1 MNSKILELAN
11 LDVDKELNNIK
22 EHDKAAKNIIKTY
35 CKENGNKLDYNMQL
49 ELIEKLV
56 DVNKRKVK
64 LVKLLK
70 ELKIGFSF
78 SHVRDDKGYKYIIIR
93 G

>member
-1 MNSKILELAN
+1 MNKKILDLGN
-11 LDVDKELNNIK
+11 LDVDKELKNIEK
-22 EHDKAAKNIIKTY
+22 DDKRAKNIIKIY
-35 CKENGNKLDYNMQL
+35 CEKNGNKLDYDMQL
-49 ELIEKLV
+49 ELIELLV

-78 SHVRDDKGYKYIIIR
+78 SHVRDEKGYKYIIVR
-93 G
+93 V